1 MKYAWNIIIDVHSS
15 AKCLVDQGCWLWLVF
30 CGSVEIVHQINTRPV
45 GKLLLTCI
53 EINDELLQGLAV
65 MIYSAVGWEV
75 HPVLVHLIK
84 LGSQIGKLFEMERSL
99 PSKRDSLSFLVVVKL
114 LRMQANSTSS
124 RSIIDDIDLSQTQKI
139 EQEVSS
145 CPWRTCWCSDLLVF
159 VADEAFSFL
168 KVSLFPLICLVSMCV
183 VCPTFTFSEKVF
195 IFSSCCTLVSVWSC

>member
-1 MKYAWNIIIDVHSS
+1 MKYAWNIIIHVHSS

-30 CGSVEIVHQINTRPV
+30 CGSVEIFHQINTRPA

-99 PSKRDSLSFLVVVKL
+99 PSKRVTLSFLVVVKL
-114 LRMQANSTSS
+114 LRMQANSTFS
-124 RSIIDDIDLSQTQKI
+124 RSIIDDIDLSQTQRI

-145 CPWRTCWCSDLLVF
+145 CPWRTCWCSDLFVF
-159 VADEAFSFL
+159 VADETFSFL
-168 KVSLFPLICLVSMCV
+168 KVSLFPRTCLVSICV
-183 VCPTFTFSEKVF
+183 VCTTFTFSEKVF

>member
-1 MKYAWNIIIDVHSS
+1 M
-15 AKCLVDQGCWLWLVF
+15 
-30 CGSVEIVHQINTRPV
+30 

-114 LRMQANSTSS
+114 LRMQANSTFS

-145 CPWRTCWCSDLLVF
+145 CPWRTCWCSDFF

-168 KVSLFPLICLVSMCV
+168 KVSLFP
-183 VCPTFTFSEKVF
+183 
-195 IFSSCCTLVSVWSC
+195 

>member
-1 MKYAWNIIIDVHSS
+1 M
-15 AKCLVDQGCWLWLVF
+15 VF

-65 MIYSAVGWEV
+65 MIYSDVGWEV

-114 LRMQANSTSS
+114 LRMQANSTFS

-168 KVSLFPLICLVSMCV
+168 KVSLFP
-183 VCPTFTFSEKVF
+183 
-195 IFSSCCTLVSVWSC
+195 